1 MVLEKSQP
9 KQLEIP
15 LSMLSR
21 VKLSELTFNLLMDKV
36 FGPHLLEL
44 QEITDFK
51 LLIHSHQHGPP
62 NSDTQMF
69 LQDQDQDQDL
79 ASQEEDHHQA
89 EVLSQALATLDSL
102 LRMLKETTST

>member
-1 MVLEKSQP
+1 MVQEKLMPLPLVQLLYMSLED
-9 KQLEIP
+9 
-15 LSMLSR
+15 
-21 VKLSELTFNLLMDKV
+21 KLSDNTFKLLMVK
-36 FGPHLLEL
+36 EL
-44 QEITDFK
+44 VPPTLSVELITDFK